1 MPYVSS
7 MSIHVMFSM
16 CSMCFCVPASLFL
29 MLFLCG
35 ERDLVPDRESD
46 PPGLLQLLLELSH
59 VVLSHGL
66 EFRVQRLQG
75 VAGRRVLTKRLKD
88 SKRQSKRHSKRLEA
102 SENLK
107 LNETRNNSYEIS
119 PEIRHTVQQCKVP
132 GCPRYGIPKGSDS
145 Q

>member
-46 PPGLLQLLLELSH
+46 PPVLLQLLLELSH

-66 EFRVQRLQG
+66 E
-75 VAGRRVLTKRLKD
+75 
-88 SKRQSKRHSKRLEA
+88 RLEA

-107 LNETRNNSYEIS
+107 LNETRKNSYEIS